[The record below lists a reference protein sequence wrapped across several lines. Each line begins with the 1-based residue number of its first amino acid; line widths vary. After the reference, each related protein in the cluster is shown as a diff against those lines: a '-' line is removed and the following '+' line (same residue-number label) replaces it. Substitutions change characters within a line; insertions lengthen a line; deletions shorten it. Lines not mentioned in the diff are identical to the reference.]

1 MLTALTLTHIVL
13 VAPNGVA
20 LAGTG
25 IAKSVCPDLPVPLA
39 LDIALTQAIVEL
51 PVLLVL
57 PLQRPFLAQ
66 GRAASLDVP
75 GPLLLQVGGHSSA
88 A

>member
-13 VAPNGVA
+13 VTPNGVA

-25 IAKSVCPDLPVPLA
+25 IAKAVCPDLPVPLA
-39 LDIALTQAIVEL
+39 LDIALTLAIVEL

-66 GRAASLDVP
+66 GRAAPLDVP
-75 GPLLLQVGGHSSA
+75 GPVLLQIGGHSSA